1 MIGKSIGTALVL
13 TAATMVLSGGCGGG
27 GGGGIDI
34 DEFFVQTWG
43 DAAVD

>member
-27 GGGGIDI
+27 IDI